1 MRVNGSAP
9 QYPLCAMQIF
19 SHMHAVT
26 DTVTCMRRTD
36 LQNRFSIN
44 PGTHSHTQSHT
55 HRHKLCVYL
64 TIKAQG
70 ELITELGSRGR
81 ESASVVYL
89 SRLHLLQVN

>member
-9 QYPLCAMQIF
+9 QYPLCAMQLF

-44 PGTHSHTQSHT
+44 PGTHTQTVCVDRGVFVVFVTLSFLS
-55 HRHKLCVYL
+55 LC
-64 TIKAQG
+64 
-70 ELITELGSRGR
+70 
-81 ESASVVYL
+81 SVRSSV
-89 SRLHLLQVN
+89 